1 MSPQIIPTNNPR
13 WQRRPAERRQKIL
26 AAAMRV
32 FGEEGYDKATLAQ
45 VARKAGVSPATV
57 SHYFGS
63 KAALFEAMVSEE
75 AMELGDDDPML
86 LVGADGFRGVLHQ
99 LVFEKWQRLN
109 QPGVPELTLT
119 VIREIQD
126 FPLSA
131 QQLFRQLSQRHRRRL
146 EAVLHAGVMAGEFD
160 IPDPHATARLI
171 RSLLLGAM
179 MDLRFVSQCT
189 NETSCEAA
197 AYSAL
202 RAAVDRLVAPVAPN
216 TSA

>member
-1 MSPQIIPTNNPR
+1 MSPQIIPSNLPR
-13 WQRRPAERRQKIL
+13 WQRRPTERRQEIL

-32 FGEEGYDKATLAQ
+32 FGEEGYAKATLAQ

-63 KAALFEAMVSEE
+63 KAALFEAMVSDE
-75 AMELGDDDPML
+75 AMDLSDDDPML

-99 LVFEKWQRLN
+99 LVLEKWQRLN

-131 QQLFRQLSQRHRRRL
+131 QQLFRQLSQRYRRRV

-160 IPDPHATARLI
+160 VPDPHMTARVI
-171 RSLLLGAM
+171 SSLLLGAM
-179 MDLRFVSQCT
+179 MDLRFIAQCT

-202 RAAVDRLVAPVAPN
+202 RTAVDRLVAPVAPD
-216 TSA
+216 TTA

>member
-1 MSPQIIPTNNPR
+1 MVPPLTSPPFPR
-13 WQRRPAERRQKIL
+13 WQRRPAERRQEIL

-32 FGEEGYDKATLAQ
+32 FGEDGYAKATLAE
-45 VARKAGVSPATV
+45 VARKAGVSAATV

-75 AMELGDDDPML
+75 AMGLTDDDPML
-86 LVGADGFRGVLHQ
+86 LVGAEGFRGVLHQ
-99 LVFEKWQRLN
+99 LVLEKWQRLN

-160 IPDPHATARLI
+160 IPDPHLTARLI
-171 RSLLLGAM
+171 GSLLLGAM
-179 MDLRFVSQCT
+179 MDMHFIAECT
-189 NETSCEAA
+189 NESSCEVA

-202 RAAVDRLVAPVAPN
+202 RSAVDRLVAPVPPKTTA
-216 TSA
+216 

>member
-1 MSPQIIPTNNPR
+1 M
-13 WQRRPAERRQKIL
+13 
-26 AAAMRV
+26 
-32 FGEEGYDKATLAQ
+32 
-45 VARKAGVSPATV
+45 ARKAGVSPATV

-75 AMELGDDDPML
+75 AMDLSDDDPML

-99 LVFEKWQRLN
+99 LVLEKWQRLN

-131 QQLFRQLSQRHRRRL
+131 QQLFRQLSQRFRRRV

-160 IPDPHATARLI
+160 VPDPHMTARVI
-171 RSLLLGAM
+171 SSLLLGAM
-179 MDLRFVSQCT
+179 MDLRFIAQCT

-202 RAAVDRLVAPVAPN
+202 RTAVDRLVAPVAPD
-216 TSA
+216 TTA